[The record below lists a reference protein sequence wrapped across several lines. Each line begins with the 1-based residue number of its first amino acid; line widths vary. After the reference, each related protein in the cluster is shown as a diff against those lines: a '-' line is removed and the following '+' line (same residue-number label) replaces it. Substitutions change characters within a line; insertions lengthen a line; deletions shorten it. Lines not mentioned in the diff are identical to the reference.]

1 MRKERARENRRLQ
14 MFTAQGL
21 TDDMAT
27 ALPGLYPAWNGAGVS
42 YAKDYIVQYDG
53 GLYRCLEAHTSQD
66 DWAPGTAPSLWVAI
80 SDPAEEWPE
89 WRQPAGAHDAYA
101 KGAKVSHN
109 GKHWVSDVDG
119 NTWEPGAYGWTQQD
133 E

>member
-1 MRKERARENRRLQ
+1 MRKERARENRRLL

-27 ALPGLYPAWNGAGVS
+27 ALP
-42 YAKDYIVQYDG
+42 

-109 GKHWVSDVDG
+109 GKRWVSDVDG